1 MARFVSEIRAMRLGP
16 DELYKRAKL
25 WVGGSPTTID
35 PTALP
40 PLAYLAALGS
50 AAPPKANPFLDDL
63 LGGGCLGNSHRLVAA

>member
-1 MARFVSEIRAMRLGP
+1 MARFVSEICAMRLGP

-35 PTALP
+35 PHRSS

-50 AAPPKANPFLDDL
+50 AAPPKANPKANPLR
-63 LGGGCLGNSHRLVAA
+63 GGRLAGYP